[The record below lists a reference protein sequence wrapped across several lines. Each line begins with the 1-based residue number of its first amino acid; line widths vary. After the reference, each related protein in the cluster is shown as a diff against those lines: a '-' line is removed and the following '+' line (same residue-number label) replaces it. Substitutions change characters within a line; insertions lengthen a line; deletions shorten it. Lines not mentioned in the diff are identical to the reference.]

1 MFSGSWCAFPDDNT
15 SAHTTI
21 CAHTKCFIHHR
32 DVPQNHCF
40 LTRSSVDRRK
50 SVVMSAWPWNLLIL
64 PHTPSPRS
72 RWSNRRK
79 ENPTKGLVVTSWEMK
94 KRLGTISQEVECAL
108 TRQPASMSNSHRQK
122 SWAQES
128 RDGNGSSSSH
138 HYTQYPT
145 HRISDFKPIT
155 WVLLVRRT

>member
-1 MFSGSWCAFPDDNT
+1 
-15 SAHTTI
+15 
-21 CAHTKCFIHHR
+21 
-32 DVPQNHCF
+32 
-40 LTRSSVDRRK
+40 
-50 SVVMSAWPWNLLIL
+50 MSAWPWNLLIL

-79 ENPTKGLVVTSWEMK
+79 ENPTKGLVVASWEMK
-94 KRLGTISQEVECAL
+94 KRLGTVSQEVECAL
-108 TRQPASMSNSHRQK
+108 TRQPASVSNSHRQK

-155 WVLLVRRT
+155 WVLLVRRTEFQAGDTTMISLNWKLRLAPPFWTPDDPESKGKER